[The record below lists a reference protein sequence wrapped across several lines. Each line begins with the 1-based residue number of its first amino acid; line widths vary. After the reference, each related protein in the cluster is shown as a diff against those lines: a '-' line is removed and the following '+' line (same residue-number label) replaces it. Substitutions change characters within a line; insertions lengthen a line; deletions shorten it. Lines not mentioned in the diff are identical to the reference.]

1 MITVY
6 NRSTMTS
13 IQTLLVRG
21 VDAIY
26 PTRELLEK
34 KLSSGENLKV
44 YLGVDPSGSDLH
56 VGHTVPL
63 RKLRHFQDLGHH
75 IILLI
80 GSFTGMIGDPTGK
93 SKTRIPLTREQVL
106 QNARDYQE
114 QAAKILDFKNN
125 PPEIVYN
132 GDWLDKLTFKDVVE
146 LSSHFTL
153 AQMIERD
160 MFQDRIKNNQPI
172 GLHEFMYPLMQGY
185 DSVHM
190 EVDVEIGGTDQTFNM
205 LAGRKLLEE
214 YKGKEKFVMTCPLIS
229 DKDGRKMGKSE
240 GNAIPIRSTPE
251 DMFAI
256 TMSLPDEF
264 IEKLFVQCT
273 DISIDEIKEKV
284 EQIKSGKNPMVFKKQ
299 LAYEFVKVFHSD
311 EAAISAQAA
320 FESVV
325 QNDQLPDDI
334 PEWKVDPCLS
344 EITDLVYMV
353 GLVDSKSDAKRMVKQ
368 GAVTII
374 DGDVEKKIDQPNT
387 LVELKDN
394 LIVRV
399 GKRRYIR
406 LRF

>member
-1 MITVY
+1 MTDLNTV
-6 NRSTMTS
+6 
-13 IQTLLVRG
+13 LERG
-21 VDAIY
+21 VEKIY
-26 PTRELLEK
+26 PSKSALEA
-34 KLSSGENLKV
+34 KLNSGAKLKV
-44 YLGVDPSGSDLH
+44 YLGVDPSGTDLH

-75 IILLI
+75 VILLI

-93 SKTRIPLTREQVL
+93 SKTRVPLTKEQVL
-106 QNARDYQE
+106 QNAKDFQD
-114 QAAKILDFKNN
+114 QAAKVLDFKNN
-125 PPEIVYN
+125 PPEVVYN
-132 GDWLDKLTFKDVVE
+132 GDWLEKLTFKEVVE

-153 AQMIERD
+153 SQMIERD
-160 MFQDRIKNNQPI
+160 MFQDRIKNNMPI

-214 YKGKEKFVMTCPLIS
+214 YKGKEKFVVTCPLIT
-229 DKDGRKMGKSE
+229 DKEGRKMGKSE
-240 GNAIPIRSTPE
+240 GNAIPIRSKPE
-251 DMFAI
+251 EIYAI

-264 IEKLFVQCT
+264 IDKLFIQCT
-273 DISIDEIKEKV
+273 DVSLDDIAEMNKKIAAGE
-284 EQIKSGKNPMVFKKQ
+284 NPMAFKKQ
-299 LAYEFVKVFHSD
+299 LAYELVKIFHSED
-311 EAAISAQAA
+311 DAKRAQGA

-325 QNDQLPDDI
+325 QHDELPDDI
-334 PEWKVDPCLS
+334 PEWKVEPGLT
-344 EITDLVYMV
+344 EITDLVYMT

-368 GAVTII
+368 GAVSLL
-374 DGDVEKKIDQPNT
+374 DGISEKKIDEPNT

-406 LRF
+406 LRFN